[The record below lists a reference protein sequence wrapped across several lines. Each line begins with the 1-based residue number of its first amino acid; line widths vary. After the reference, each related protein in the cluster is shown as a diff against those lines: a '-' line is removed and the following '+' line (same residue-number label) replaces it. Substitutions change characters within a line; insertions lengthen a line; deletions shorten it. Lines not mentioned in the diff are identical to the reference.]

1 MKSELRPQNSL
12 VSLGQSPGS
21 ESDVEQVRDIIG
33 IRLLQP
39 NPVFGDFSKCG
50 DVQKS
55 LVPSQRKRAVILG
68 QYLAKQDEIRY
79 WKSTACFKCDRAGC
93 NATKTKFI
101 ACSSLYVLRE
111 YCEEAMRRPKLS
123 LPFQAVSKPSRGM
136 GTGIEI
142 RGPRPWLRNTSASL
156 FGSNRRSHSNCMN
169 RKGA

>member
-1 MKSELRPQNSL
+1 MRSGCAKVMLGGELKSELRPQNSL

-111 YCEEAMRRPKLS
+111 YCGSIARR
-123 LPFQAVSKPSRGM
+123 QCDGPSSV
-136 GTGIEI
+136 
-142 RGPRPWLRNTSASL
+142 WLFR
-156 FGSNRRSHSNCMN
+156 
-169 RKGA
+169 